1 MSEATATPEDTGQTL
16 DAEAVRRGQE
26 ERLEKVWETPK
37 GWRYWSAVNNTEVGI
52 WYTATSFAFM
62 LFAGVLGLMV
72 RVQLAVPENDFLT
85 ATFYNQVF
93 TLHGTVMMF
102 LFAVPAVE
110 ALGVLLLPQMLGAR
124 DLPFPRLSAFGYW
137 CFLIGGVFVSGS
149 IFFGAAPE
157 GGWFM
162 YPPLTS
168 MTYSPGINAD
178 FWLLGIGFIEISA
191 IAGAIEIIDPVKPFT
206 FKTPHTDRMACQKIF
221 EDMQK
226 RQITTIGMISGTDGF
241 GASMQA
247 QCKDVVGEYGLTVAA
262 DETYNP
268 TDADMTTQLTKIRNT
283 EGVQAVLN
291 PGFGQGPSIVTRNYR
306 QLAIDLPLYQSH
318 GVASDGFIELAGAEA
333 AEGVRLPG
341 TALLIADQLG
351 ADDPQKPV
359 VDAYKS
365 AFEEKTGTSVGTFG
379 GYAHDAFLILTD
391 AITRAG
397 SAEPQA
403 IRDAIES
410 TSGLAGTTGIY
421 NMSAEDHLGL
431 DLSAF
436 RMLQIKGGEW
446 TVVE

>member
-1 MSEATATPEDTGQTL
+1 MHKTLTTTALATLLALGATAATAEIRIGASVSATGPAAFLGDPEAKTL
-16 DAEAVRRGQE
+16 EMLVEQINEAGGVNGE
-26 ERLEKVWETPK
+26 EIALTLYDDGGDPNKARTFATRLIEDD
-37 GWRYWSAVNNTEVGI
+37 EVVAI
-52 WYTATSFAFM
+52 
-62 LFAGVLGLMV
+62 
-72 RVQLAVPENDFLT
+72 
-85 ATFYNQVF
+85 
-93 TLHGTVMMF
+93 
-102 LFAVPAVE
+102 
-110 ALGVLLLPQMLGAR
+110 
-124 DLPFPRLSAFGYW
+124 
-137 CFLIGGVFVSGS
+137 IGGSTTG
-149 IFFGAAPE
+149 
-157 GGWFM
+157 
-162 YPPLTS
+162 TS
-168 MTYSPGINAD
+168 MSILSVAEDNEIP
-178 FWLLGIGFIEISA
+178 FISL
-191 IAGAIEIIDPVKPFT
+191 AGAIDIIDPVKPFT

-226 RQITTIGMISGTDGF
+226 QNITTIGMISGTDGF

-247 QCKDVVGEYGLTVAA
+247 QCKDVVGEYGITVAA

-283 EGVQAVLN
+283 EGVQAILN

-341 TALLIADQLG
+341 TALLIADQLA

-359 VDAYKS
+359 VDAYKA

-403 IRDAIES
+403 VRDAIEA
-410 TSGLAGTTGIY
+410 TEGLAGTTGIY
-421 NMSAEDHLGL
+421 TMSADNHLGL

-436 RMLQIKGGEW
+436 RMLEIKGGEW
-446 TVVE
+446 NVVE